1 MSDQNQYTTSKVEA
15 KDFMSGWAIALI
27 IAGTG
32 VSLPILYLG
41 SEITLEAGFE
51 NALYAFGVST
61 LVLTVLSFCTTLI
74 GNRSR
79 LSTYMIL
86 SFPFGIKGVKL
97 INLMIGICLLG
108 WYAVALELLAEAI
121 NDTTLSLFEFQTPF
135 WLVIFG
141 SSIIITLSTMYG
153 IKSLERLAN
162 YFVPFLLLFLICVM
176 FYSFDE
182 NMTWNKILYFTPN
195 LPTLSTF
202 EATSILI
209 GSSILLPVLMADFSR
224 FVHNDKHSL
233 ISVLG
238 VTLGFPLVLLISAIL
253 AITTG
258 EKDIMKMMQMM
269 GLILPAFVLLF
280 ITTWVTNA
288 TNLYSVVL
296 TFSTISEKFSFKKL
310 CIVTSLLGTLLALGR
325 FSDHLFDFLSL
336 LGVFTPSVSA
346 IYIIDFFLLKKQ
358 NYQLEDR
365 SQWGILALTAW
376 LVSSVISLLSYYEI
390 ITITSIYFFDSLIIA
405 GLIYFFGSKYINH
418 NQERI

>member
-61 LVLTVLSFCTTLI
+61 LVLTMLSFCTTLI

-86 SFPFGIKGVKL
+86 SFPFGTKGVKL

-135 WLVIFG
+135 WVVIFG

-162 YFVPFLLLFLICVM
+162 FFVPFLLLFLIGVM

-182 NMTWNKILYFTPN
+182 NMTWNKIINFTPT

-253 AITTG
+253 AINTG

-296 TFSTISEKFSFKKL
+296 TFSTISEKFTFKKL
-310 CIVTSLLGTLLALGR
+310 CIITSLLGTLLALGR

-365 SQWGILALTAW
+365 PQWGILALTAW
-376 LVSSVISLLSYYEI
+376 LVSSGISLLSYYET

-405 GLIYFFGSKYINH
+405 GLIYFFGSKYINQ
-418 NQERI
+418 N